1 MLKLTHS
8 ASARRD
14 RGSPLPA
21 KQSGA
26 VLMISLMILVALTIA
41 GLALIR
47 SVDTTNVIAGNLA
60 FQQAAVHSGEA
71 GTEDAISAFLNT
83 HSTTTMQSD
92 DFANAYAAS
101 TPASGNP
108 ANWDT
113 YWATVINPNPVG
125 KPVMNKTCV
134 DRVCTLPTDASG
146 NTASYTIQRLCPAA
160 GDPKQEPRCP
170 SFAPKPEVSVQ
181 AGVIPLPPP
190 LQYYYRITTRV
201 DGPRNTLSYI
211 QTIVAR

>member
-1 MLKLTHS
+1 
-8 ASARRD
+8 
-14 RGSPLPA
+14 
-21 KQSGA
+21 
-26 VLMISLMILVALTIA
+26 MISLMILVALTIA

-71 GTEDAISAFLNT
+71 GTEAAIVSLNGKSTATLLNDISAIGYT
-83 HSTTTMQSD
+83 
-92 DFANAYAAS
+92 AS

-113 YWATVINPNPVG
+113 YWATVINPSSVNTPG
-125 KPVMNKTCV
+125 CSG
-134 DRVCTLPTDASG
+134 RVCVLPMDASG
-146 NTASYTIQRLCPAA
+146 NTASYTIQRLCQTA
-160 GDPKQEPRCP
+160 GDPTQVTTGCP
-170 SFAPKPEVSVQ
+170 SYTPA
-181 AGVIPLPPP
+181 VINCITANCTNFTPAK
-190 LQYYYRITTRV
+190 QYYYRITTRV

>member
-1 MLKLTHS
+1 
-8 ASARRD
+8 
-14 RGSPLPA
+14 
-21 KQSGA
+21 
-26 VLMISLMILVALTIA
+26 MISLMILVALTIA

-71 GTEDAISAFLNT
+71 GTEDAISVFLNKK
-83 HSTTTMQSD
+83 STANLLTD
-92 DFANAYAAS
+92 DAANAYTAS

-113 YWATVINPNPVG
+113 YWATVINPNSVSIPVTSR
-125 KPVMNKTCV
+125 TCV
-134 DRVCTLPTDASG
+134 GRVCVLPRDASG
-146 NTASYTIQRLCPAA
+146 NTASYTIQRLCQTA
-160 GDPKQEPRCP
+160 GDPTQVTTGCP
-170 SFAPKPEVSVQ
+170 SYTPA
-181 AGVIPLPPP
+181 VINCITANCTNFTPAK
-190 LQYYYRITTRV
+190 QYYYRITTRV